1 MVSGAGAMAAAVVER
16 VPALETELAARST
29 NAVQTDAV
37 LGRLCRVVRDVLGVS
52 RASVL
57 VLQGPSTLVPVVS
70 VARDDHDEMWQ
81 RFRGV
86 RPVTLALTSDAAAA
100 LRRETVVVIP
110 DAEASPLVP
119 AEWRHAFALTSLA
132 VVPLHVDGRPWGA
145 LVVDDGDRRHE
156 FNLKDVRT
164 LAELAALATT
174 AISAAECAA
183 VAAAEAALRTALRE
197 SAARLHSTSDLAE
210 AVDGVA
216 PFLLG
221 ASGFELLDAALAKA
235 GLAKAL
241 KVATTSGYDADA
253 LRQLRNGHDEAVS
266 SDGRL
271 LVPLRGASGLLG
283 LLVLRSHGSA
293 AKRLDLVHE
302 VADRFAATIEQVAA
316 AERAAAVAADTE
328 HASVRLTVA
337 RQAIGRALRTFRGV
351 GYANGGPTLFSV
363 SSANHARR
371 ALEDLDEV
379 RQVLTAQ
386 STTPALAPALKAL
399 LDAVPARTYELA
411 WTTHGTPRPV
421 APDAEIACLRTALR
435 FANLV
440 RESRGRI
447 LAVRLSFTQDGV
459 ECQLSSNGLLRDP
472 AAVAGETGC
481 ADLVGPWVREIG
493 GTAEFEANDSAFSV
507 RLILPNPQAP
517 HRARTR

>member
-1 MVSGAGAMAAAVVER
+1 MSSGAGAAAAAVVER
-16 VPALETELAARST
+16 VPALETDVTARSA
-29 NAVQTDAV
+29 NLVQTDAV

-57 VLQGPSTLVPVVS
+57 VFQGPASLVPVVS
-70 VARDDHDEMWQ
+70 VARDEHDELWQ

-86 RPVTLALTSDAAAA
+86 RPVAVELSNEAAAA
-100 LRRETVVVIP
+100 LRREAVVVIQ
-110 DAEASPLVP
+110 DAARSPLVP
-119 AEWRHAFALTSLA
+119 ADWRKAFALTSLA

-156 FNLKDVRT
+156 FGPKDVRT

-197 SAARLHSTSDLAE
+197 SATRLNAALDLAE

-221 ASGFELLDAALAKA
+221 ASGFELIGAALVKA
-235 GLAKAL
+235 GLARTL

-253 LRQLRNGHDEAVS
+253 LRQLRNGADEAVS

-271 LVPLRGASGLLG
+271 LVPLRGVSGLLG
-283 LLVLRSHGSA
+283 VLVLRSHGSA

-328 HASVRLTVA
+328 HAAIRLTVA

-351 GYANGGPTLFSV
+351 GYAAGGPTLFSV

-371 ALEDLDEV
+371 ALEDLEEV
-379 RQVLTAQ
+379 RQVLAAQ
-386 STTPALAPALKAL
+386 STSPALATALKSL
-399 LDAVPARTYELA
+399 LDSIPARPFEIA
-411 WTTHGTPRPV
+411 WTTNGTPRPV

-459 ECQLSSNGLLRDP
+459 ECLLSSNGLLRDP

-493 GTAEFEANDSAFSV
+493 GIAEFEANDSAFSV
-507 RLILPNPQAP
+507 RLVLPNMPAP